1 MDKLKEHKSALYLS
15 ATVII
20 AILVLSLL
28 YVNLTAAQTQ
38 DEDTSASAVH
48 TVDTDY
54 IEGLETL
61 DFLNDEQKAR
71 FQQDLQSYIA
81 SLDMPDNTLVSITQ
95 KITQTSDGYDFYF
108 TLGEDK
114 DSYYLCS
121 YSTSNSLPFIFCEA
135 GEVDGLT
142 NTPVVEDTT
151 PEPDPKPEQPQPT
164 EQTTDARTTT
174 STPAPETNQTVQQ
187 NPVSVGSVQ
196 KIAQHIPC
204 AAAEE
209 LPHII
214 TNYLAGKGV
223 KANGD
228 TATVDLASFTT
239 SGAITEFTCWLNDTS
254 GNKITLDCEYNRS
267 QQRFGMRII

>member
-1 MDKLKEHKSALYLS
+1 MEKLKEHKSALYLS

-20 AILVLSLL
+20 AILVLALL

-48 TVDTDY
+48 TVDTDC

-61 DFLNDEQKAR
+61 DFLNDEQRTR

-108 TLGEDK
+108 TLGEDE
-114 DSYYLCS
+114 DTYYLCS
-121 YSTSNSLPFIFCEA
+121 YSTSNSVPFIFCEA

-142 NTPVVEDTT
+142 NTPVIEDTT
-151 PEPDPKPEQPQPT
+151 PEPDPKQEQPQST
-164 EQTTDARTTT
+164 EQTTNTNSTTP
-174 STPAPETNQTVQQ
+174 SPVPETNQTAQQ
-187 NPVSVGSVQ
+187 NPVSVRSVQ
-196 KIAQHIPC
+196 KIAQYIPY

-214 TNYLAGKGV
+214 TNYLAGKGI

-228 TATVDLASFTT
+228 AATVDLASFTT
-239 SGAITEFTCWLNDTS
+239 SDAITEFTCWLNDIS
-254 GNKITLDCEYNRS
+254 GNKITLDCEYNHN